1 MEKLL
6 SEMSIGIIYAVKVGR
21 GDTYR
26 EKVANFMSKYTN
38 TPVEHYNRWVLD
50 RIMVNVFS
58 ELLDCVEHPS
68 SVFRDYY
75 TWAYQSSFAYDNFDA
90 MCAALSNVPV
100 REKEDKDTEEYKYIN
115 GFWDFNINN
124 FMEDK

>member
-1 MEKLL
+1 MGKLL
-6 SEMSIGIIYAVKVGR
+6 SEMSIGIIYAAKVGR

-38 TPVEHYNRWVLD
+38 TPVEHYNRWALD
-50 RIMVNVFS
+50 RIMTNAFS
-58 ELLDCVEHPS
+58 ELLDCANHPGNI
-68 SVFRDYY
+68 FRDYY
-75 TWAYQSSFAYDNFDA
+75 MWAYQSPVNYDNFDA

-100 REKEDKDTEEYKYIN
+100 RVLDAATEEYKYIN

-124 FMEDK
+124 FMEVK